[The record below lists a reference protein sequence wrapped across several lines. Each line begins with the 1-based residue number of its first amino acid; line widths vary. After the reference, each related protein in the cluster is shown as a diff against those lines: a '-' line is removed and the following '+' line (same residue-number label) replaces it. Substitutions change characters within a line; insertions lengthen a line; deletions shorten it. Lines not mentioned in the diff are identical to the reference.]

1 MSSKS
6 VTVVLLSALTLATAT
21 FAGPSADSV
30 MKQSLTQ
37 AKVDSKNVFLHIG
50 SPR

>member
-6 VTVVLLSALTLATAT
+6 AIVVLLSALTLATPT

-37 AKVDSKNVFLHIG
+37 AQANGKNVFLHIG